1 MNALVLGGC
10 GFIGSHIVDLLL
22 DAGHK
27 VRVVDHSPEQFRQPL
42 TDVDYRFMDFINTSE
57 LEAALDGID
66 TVIHAISSTV
76 PGTSNKN
83 PQADIQNNLL
93 GSIRLLDLLKK
104 QGICRI
110 VFLSSGG
117 TVYGTP
123 DIIPVSE
130 DHPLNPLCS
139 YGVVKIAIEKYL
151 FMYQHLYGL
160 RPIVIRPAN
169 PYGPR
174 QGHSGVQ
181 GVISTFLA
189 DMLKERPLNI
199 WGDGS
204 IIRDFFHV
212 QDLARLCVTAAESD
226 QTGIFNAGSGCGHS
240 VREIID
246 IISEITGVAADIRF
260 SAAHESDVEKIVL
273 DIEKASVTFGWSPNI
288 PLEQGI
294 RDHWKWLRGSVDK
307 NRI

>member
-1 MNALVLGGC
+1 MNTLVLGGC

-27 VRVVDHSPEQFRQPL
+27 VRVVDQSPEQFRQPL
-42 TDVDYRFMDFINTSE
+42 TDVDYRLMDYTNASE
-57 LEAALDGID
+57 LEAALDGIE

-76 PGTSNKN
+76 PGTSNKDT
-83 PQADIQNNLL
+83 QADIRNNLL
-93 GSIRLLDLLKK
+93 GFIRLLELLKK
-104 QGICRI
+104 QGIHRI

-123 DIIPVSE
+123 DIIPIPE
-130 DHPLNPLCS
+130 NHPLNPLCS
-139 YGVVKIAIEKYL
+139 YGVVKVAIEKYL

-189 DMLKERPLNI
+189 DVLKGRPLNV

-204 IIRDFFHV
+204 TVRDFFHV
-212 QDLARLCVTAAESD
+212 QDLAKLCVTAAESD
-226 QTGIFNAGSGCGHS
+226 QSGIFNAGSGCGHS
-240 VREIID
+240 IREIIN
-246 IISEITGVAADIRF
+246 IISEITGVAADVRF
-260 SAAHESDVEKIVL
+260 SDARTCDVEKVVL
-273 DIEKASVTFGWSPNI
+273 DIKKAKNAFNWSPDI
-288 PLEQGI
+288 SLDQGV
-294 RDHWKWLRGSVDK
+294 RDHWQWLRGSVDK